1 MAIPQKQLSVQEKI
15 HRIVFSG
22 MGLMYG
28 EKTFPMLLEGIK
40 KSKPMPQ
47 KLALEVAGVMKMVDQ
62 ASEKGLP
69 PETVGPASIML
80 LFELVEFMH
89 QSGAGS
95 PTDQDVK
102 AAMQILQD
110 TVSREL
116 STSGKAKSMRQS
128 QQPQPLQQPRGLIAQ
143 GA

>member
-1 MAIPQKQLSVQEKI
+1 MTIPQKQLSVQEKI
-15 HRIVFSG
+15 HRIVLSG

-40 KSKPMPQ
+40 KTTPMHQ
-47 KLALEVAGVMKMVDQ
+47 KLAMEVAGVMKMVDQ

-102 AAMQILQD
+102 AAMQILQNA
-110 TVSREL
+110 VSREL
-116 STSGKAKSMRQS
+116 STSGKAKTMRQS
-128 QQPQPLQQPRGLIAQ
+128 QQPQPSQQPRGLIAQ